1 MDYSELRQHLAFF
14 TDAVGFDEVKGL
26 YKDRIDFGSTHL
38 VLKDL
43 NYLDQFIASNPDKVL
58 LREFIAYE
66 MNLDF
71 SDPTG
76 EADFQWLIGARDTIR
91 AALAEAGHRVTASP

>member
-1 MDYSELRQHLAFF
+1 MEYPELKRHLVLFI
-14 TDAVGFDEVKGL
+14 DAVGFDEVKDL
-26 YKDRIDFGSTHL
+26 YKDRIEFGSAHL

-43 NYLDQFIASNPDKVL
+43 NYLDQFIASDPDKVL

-66 MNLDF
+66 MNVDF

-76 EADFQWLIGARDTIR
+76 EADFQWLIGARDTIK
-91 AALAEAGHRVTASP
+91 AALSEAGS